1 MNLSIYM
8 IVVSIVMFII
18 ILAGLAGVVLVVC
31 SVVKYFRGKEN
42 TKTKRK
48 VELDKMNIED
58 L

>member
-1 MNLSIYM
+1 
-8 IVVSIVMFII
+8 MFII